1 MRDALGLSATPYAGL
16 YLGTRALRLMII
28 ALEYLFPG
36 IRFRYYWTH
45 LQQRSFIFWLITNL
59 GRNMRLGRS
68 WLLFVDLNRLLE
80 LKQSLVTS
88 NMSMRSVAALTEAL
102 AATDG

>member
-1 MRDALGLSATPYAGL
+1 M
-16 YLGTRALRLMII
+16 
-28 ALEYLFPG
+28 
-36 IRFRYYWTH
+36 
-45 LQQRSFIFWLITNL
+45 FWLITNL